1 MQKFNTLKSIPA
13 YLPIVNIDTDMI
25 IPKQFLKTIKRTG
38 LGKNL
43 FFEMRYDDQGKEIG
57 DFILNQNPFNNSKIL
72 IAGKNF
78 GCGSSRE
85 HAPWA
90 LLDFGITCVISSSF
104 ADIFYSNCFKNGILP
119 IVLEEEKI
127 KELSEYANR
136 KEEISIDLNENK
148 IVYGNNEIKFDEV
161 KNARYQVVIKNLRDI
176 RDTQLAH
183 RTVKGVF
190 QDNWDSLVKF
200 VEIDSFTIT
209 QRRDSS
215 ILDKEMTK
223 RYGGVKTY
231 KDIVIV
237 DTLGLVSVKDSL
249 FGFDDRYLRMM
260 NVPFSKNDQ
269 TKFELNAGF
278 LNQNGI
284 DIPVFESFV
293 RKRVILHDQ
302 SLNLV
307 LKENQVQSVDGVNGP
322 TLKIGSMNEVNT
334 NGNWPK
340 NYSKDN

>member
-1 MQKFNTLKSIPA
+1 MP
-13 YLPIVNIDTDMI
+13 
-25 IPKQFLKTIKRTG
+25 
-38 LGKNL
+38 
-43 FFEMRYDDQGKEIG
+43 
-57 DFILNQNPFNNSKIL
+57 
-72 IAGKNF
+72 
-78 GCGSSRE
+78 
-85 HAPWA
+85 
-90 LLDFGITCVISSSF
+90 
-104 ADIFYSNCFKNGILP
+104 
-119 IVLEEEKI
+119 EKI
-127 KELSEYANR
+127 R
-136 KEEISIDLNENK
+136 NE
-148 IVYGNNEIKFDEV
+148 
-161 KNARYQVVIKNLRDI
+161 VVDHLLVAFGIKNLKDI

-215 ILDKEMTK
+215 VLDKEMTK

-237 DTLGLVSVKDSL
+237 DTLGFVSVKDSL
-249 FGFDDRYLRMM
+249 FGFDDRYLNMM
-260 NVPFSKNDQ
+260 YVPFSKDDQ
-269 TKFELNAGF
+269 TRFELQAGF

-284 DIPVFESFV
+284 DIPVFEAFV
-293 RKRVILHDQ
+293 KKRVILYDQ

-322 TLKIGSMNEVNT
+322 SLKIGSMNEVNT

>member
-1 MQKFNTLKSIPA
+1 MKVLLFLSPFIAIGIVFYVRTRMQDKHKPYVLGSLWVIILLFASLLFTSI
-13 YLPIVNIDTDMI
+13 
-25 IPKQFLKTIKRTG
+25 
-38 LGKNL
+38 
-43 FFEMRYDDQGKEIG
+43 YD
-57 DFILNQNPFNNSKIL
+57 
-72 IAGKNF
+72 
-78 GCGSSRE
+78 
-85 HAPWA
+85 
-90 LLDFGITCVISSSF
+90 
-104 ADIFYSNCFKNGILP
+104 
-119 IVLEEEKI
+119 
-127 KELSEYANR
+127 
-136 KEEISIDLNENK
+136 
-148 IVYGNNEIKFDEV
+148 EIKFDEV
-161 KNARYQVVIKNLRDI
+161 KNARYQVVIKNLKDI

-215 ILDKEMTK
+215 VLDREMTK

-237 DTLGLVSVKDSL
+237 DTLGFVSVKDSL
-249 FGFDDRYLRMM
+249 FGFDDRYLNMM
-260 NVPFSKNDQ
+260 YVPFSKDDQ
-269 TKFELNAGF
+269 TRFELQAGF

-284 DIPVFESFV
+284 DIPVFEAFV
-293 RKRVILHDQ
+293 KKRVILYDQ

-322 TLKIGSMNEVNT
+322 SLRIGSMNEVNT

-340 NYSKDN
+340 NYSKNN

>member
-1 MQKFNTLKSIPA
+1 MMKVLLFLSPFIAIGIVYYVKTSMQDKHRRYILGSLWVLILVFASLLFKSI
-13 YLPIVNIDTDMI
+13 Y
-25 IPKQFLKTIKRTG
+25 
-38 LGKNL
+38 
-43 FFEMRYDDQGKEIG
+43 
-57 DFILNQNPFNNSKIL
+57 
-72 IAGKNF
+72 
-78 GCGSSRE
+78 
-85 HAPWA
+85 
-90 LLDFGITCVISSSF
+90 
-104 ADIFYSNCFKNGILP
+104 
-119 IVLEEEKI
+119 
-127 KELSEYANR
+127 
-136 KEEISIDLNENK
+136 
-148 IVYGNNEIKFDEV
+148 NEIKFDEV
-161 KNARYQVVIKNLRDI
+161 KNARYQVVIKNLKDI

-190 QDNWDSLVKF
+190 QDSWDSLVKF

-215 ILDKEMTK
+215 VLDKEMTK
-223 RYGGVKTY
+223 RYGGVRTY

-269 TKFELNAGF
+269 TKFELKAGF

>member
-1 MQKFNTLKSIPA
+1 MMKALLFLSPFIAIGIVYYVKTSMQDKHRPYILGSLWLLILVFASLLFKSI
-13 YLPIVNIDTDMI
+13 Y
-25 IPKQFLKTIKRTG
+25 
-38 LGKNL
+38 
-43 FFEMRYDDQGKEIG
+43 
-57 DFILNQNPFNNSKIL
+57 
-72 IAGKNF
+72 
-78 GCGSSRE
+78 
-85 HAPWA
+85 
-90 LLDFGITCVISSSF
+90 
-104 ADIFYSNCFKNGILP
+104 
-119 IVLEEEKI
+119 
-127 KELSEYANR
+127 
-136 KEEISIDLNENK
+136 NK
-148 IVYGNNEIKFDEV
+148 IKFDEV
-161 KNARYQVVIKNLRDI
+161 KNARYQVVIKNLKDI
-176 RDTQLAH
+176 RDSQLAH

-215 ILDKEMTK
+215 VLDKEMTK

-269 TKFELNAGF
+269 TRFELKAGF

-284 DIPVFESFV
+284 DLPVFEAFV

-340 NYSKDN
+340 NYSKNN

>member
-1 MQKFNTLKSIPA
+1 MMKVLLFLSPFIAIGIVYYVKTSMQDKHRPYILGSLWVLILVFASLLFKSI
-13 YLPIVNIDTDMI
+13 Y
-25 IPKQFLKTIKRTG
+25 
-38 LGKNL
+38 
-43 FFEMRYDDQGKEIG
+43 
-57 DFILNQNPFNNSKIL
+57 
-72 IAGKNF
+72 
-78 GCGSSRE
+78 
-85 HAPWA
+85 
-90 LLDFGITCVISSSF
+90 
-104 ADIFYSNCFKNGILP
+104 
-119 IVLEEEKI
+119 
-127 KELSEYANR
+127 
-136 KEEISIDLNENK
+136 
-148 IVYGNNEIKFDEV
+148 NEIKFDEV
-161 KNARYQVVIKNLRDI
+161 KNVRYQVVIKNLKDI

-215 ILDKEMTK
+215 VLDKEMTK

-269 TKFELNAGF
+269 TRFELKAGF

-302 SLNLV
+302 SPNLV

>member
-1 MQKFNTLKSIPA
+1 MMKVLLFLSPFVAIAIVYYVKTSMQDKHRPYILGSLWVLILVFASLLFKSI
-13 YLPIVNIDTDMI
+13 Y
-25 IPKQFLKTIKRTG
+25 
-38 LGKNL
+38 
-43 FFEMRYDDQGKEIG
+43 
-57 DFILNQNPFNNSKIL
+57 
-72 IAGKNF
+72 
-78 GCGSSRE
+78 
-85 HAPWA
+85 
-90 LLDFGITCVISSSF
+90 
-104 ADIFYSNCFKNGILP
+104 
-119 IVLEEEKI
+119 
-127 KELSEYANR
+127 
-136 KEEISIDLNENK
+136 
-148 IVYGNNEIKFDEV
+148 NEIKFDEV
-161 KNARYQVVIKNLRDI
+161 KNARYQVVIKNLKDI

-215 ILDKEMTK
+215 VLDKEMTK

-269 TKFELNAGF
+269 TRFELKAGF

-284 DIPVFESFV
+284 DIPVFEAFV

>member
-1 MQKFNTLKSIPA
+1 MMKVLLFLSPFIAIGIVYYVKTSMQDKHRPYILGSLWVLILVFASLLFKSI
-13 YLPIVNIDTDMI
+13 Y
-25 IPKQFLKTIKRTG
+25 
-38 LGKNL
+38 
-43 FFEMRYDDQGKEIG
+43 
-57 DFILNQNPFNNSKIL
+57 
-72 IAGKNF
+72 
-78 GCGSSRE
+78 
-85 HAPWA
+85 
-90 LLDFGITCVISSSF
+90 
-104 ADIFYSNCFKNGILP
+104 
-119 IVLEEEKI
+119 
-127 KELSEYANR
+127 
-136 KEEISIDLNENK
+136 
-148 IVYGNNEIKFDEV
+148 NEIKFDEV
-161 KNARYQVVIKNLRDI
+161 KNARYQVVIKNLKDI
-176 RDTQLAH
+176 RDSQLAH

-269 TKFELNAGF
+269 TKFELKAGF

-284 DIPVFESFV
+284 DIPVFEAFV

-302 SLNLV
+302 SLNLI

>member
-1 MQKFNTLKSIPA
+1 MMKVL
-13 YLPIVNIDTDMI
+13 L
-25 IPKQFLKTIKRTG
+25 FLSP
-38 LGKNL
+38 
-43 FFEMRYDDQGKEIG
+43 
-57 DFILNQNPFNNSKIL
+57 FIAI
-72 IAGKNF
+72 
-78 GCGSSRE
+78 
-85 HAPWA
+85 
-90 LLDFGITCVISSSF
+90 
-104 ADIFYSNCFKNGILP
+104 GILFYVKTRMQDKHKP
-119 IVLEEEKI
+119 YVLGSLWVLI
-127 KELSEYANR
+127 LLFASLLFT
-136 KEEISIDLNENK
+136 SIYD
-148 IVYGNNEIKFDEV
+148 EIKFDEV
-161 KNARYQVVIKNLRDI
+161 KNARYQVVIKNLKDI

-215 ILDKEMTK
+215 VLDKEMTK

-237 DTLGLVSVKDSL
+237 DTLGFVSVKDSL
-249 FGFDDRYLRMM
+249 FGFDDRYLNMM
-260 NVPFSKNDQ
+260 YVPFSKDDQ
-269 TKFELNAGF
+269 TRFELQAGF

-284 DIPVFESFV
+284 DIPVFEAFV
-293 RKRVILHDQ
+293 KKRVILYDQ

-322 TLKIGSMNEVNT
+322 SLKIGSMNEVNT

>member
-1 MQKFNTLKSIPA
+1 MMKFLLFLSPFIAIGIVFYVRRRMQDKHKPYVLGGLWFLILLFASLLFKSI
-13 YLPIVNIDTDMI
+13 
-25 IPKQFLKTIKRTG
+25 
-38 LGKNL
+38 
-43 FFEMRYDDQGKEIG
+43 YD
-57 DFILNQNPFNNSKIL
+57 
-72 IAGKNF
+72 
-78 GCGSSRE
+78 
-85 HAPWA
+85 
-90 LLDFGITCVISSSF
+90 
-104 ADIFYSNCFKNGILP
+104 
-119 IVLEEEKI
+119 
-127 KELSEYANR
+127 
-136 KEEISIDLNENK
+136 
-148 IVYGNNEIKFDEV
+148 EIKFDEV
-161 KNARYQVVIKNLRDI
+161 KNARYQLVIKNLKDI

-215 ILDKEMTK
+215 VLDKEMTK

-237 DTLGLVSVKDSL
+237 DTLGYVSVKDSL
-249 FGFDDRYLRMM
+249 FGFDDRYLNMM
-260 NVPFSKNDQ
+260 YVPFSKDDQ
-269 TKFELNAGF
+269 TRFELQAGF

-284 DIPVFESFV
+284 DIPVFEAYV
-293 RKRVILHDQ
+293 KKRVILYDQ
-302 SLNLV
+302 ALNLV

-322 TLKIGSMNEVNT
+322 SLKIGSMNEVNT

>member
-1 MQKFNTLKSIPA
+1 MMKVLLFLSPFIAIGIVYYVKTSMQDKHRPYILGSLWVLILVFASLLFKSI
-13 YLPIVNIDTDMI
+13 Y
-25 IPKQFLKTIKRTG
+25 
-38 LGKNL
+38 
-43 FFEMRYDDQGKEIG
+43 
-57 DFILNQNPFNNSKIL
+57 
-72 IAGKNF
+72 
-78 GCGSSRE
+78 
-85 HAPWA
+85 
-90 LLDFGITCVISSSF
+90 
-104 ADIFYSNCFKNGILP
+104 
-119 IVLEEEKI
+119 
-127 KELSEYANR
+127 
-136 KEEISIDLNENK
+136 
-148 IVYGNNEIKFDEV
+148 NEIKFDEV

-215 ILDKEMTK
+215 VLDKEMTK

-293 RKRVILHDQ
+293 RKRVVLHDQ

>member
-1 MQKFNTLKSIPA
+1 MMKVLLFLSPFIAIGIVYYVKTSMQDKHRPYILGSLWVLILVFASLLFKSI
-13 YLPIVNIDTDMI
+13 Y
-25 IPKQFLKTIKRTG
+25 
-38 LGKNL
+38 
-43 FFEMRYDDQGKEIG
+43 
-57 DFILNQNPFNNSKIL
+57 
-72 IAGKNF
+72 
-78 GCGSSRE
+78 
-85 HAPWA
+85 
-90 LLDFGITCVISSSF
+90 
-104 ADIFYSNCFKNGILP
+104 
-119 IVLEEEKI
+119 
-127 KELSEYANR
+127 
-136 KEEISIDLNENK
+136 
-148 IVYGNNEIKFDEV
+148 NEIKFDEV
-161 KNARYQVVIKNLRDI
+161 KNARYQVVIKNLKDI

-215 ILDKEMTK
+215 VLDKEMTK

-269 TKFELNAGF
+269 TKFELKAGF
-278 LNQNGI
+278 LSQNGI

>member
-1 MQKFNTLKSIPA
+1 MMKVLLFLSPFIAIGIVYYVKTSMQDKHRPYILGSLWVLILVFASLLFKSI
-13 YLPIVNIDTDMI
+13 Y
-25 IPKQFLKTIKRTG
+25 
-38 LGKNL
+38 
-43 FFEMRYDDQGKEIG
+43 
-57 DFILNQNPFNNSKIL
+57 
-72 IAGKNF
+72 
-78 GCGSSRE
+78 
-85 HAPWA
+85 
-90 LLDFGITCVISSSF
+90 
-104 ADIFYSNCFKNGILP
+104 
-119 IVLEEEKI
+119 
-127 KELSEYANR
+127 
-136 KEEISIDLNENK
+136 
-148 IVYGNNEIKFDEV
+148 NEIKFDEV
-161 KNARYQVVIKNLRDI
+161 KNARYQVVIKNLKDI

-215 ILDKEMTK
+215 VLDKEMTK

-269 TKFELNAGF
+269 TRFELKAGF

-284 DIPVFESFV
+284 EIPVFETFV

>member
-1 MQKFNTLKSIPA
+1 MMKVLLFLSPFIAIGIVYYVKTSMQDKHRPYVLGSLWVLILVFASLLFKSI
-13 YLPIVNIDTDMI
+13 Y
-25 IPKQFLKTIKRTG
+25 
-38 LGKNL
+38 
-43 FFEMRYDDQGKEIG
+43 
-57 DFILNQNPFNNSKIL
+57 
-72 IAGKNF
+72 
-78 GCGSSRE
+78 
-85 HAPWA
+85 
-90 LLDFGITCVISSSF
+90 
-104 ADIFYSNCFKNGILP
+104 
-119 IVLEEEKI
+119 
-127 KELSEYANR
+127 
-136 KEEISIDLNENK
+136 
-148 IVYGNNEIKFDEV
+148 NEIKFDEV
-161 KNARYQVVIKNLRDI
+161 KNARYQVVIKNLKDI

-215 ILDKEMTK
+215 VLDKEMTK

-269 TKFELNAGF
+269 TRFELKAGF

>member
-1 MQKFNTLKSIPA
+1 MMKVLLFLSPFIAIGIVYYVKTSMQDKHRPYILGSLWVLILVFASLLFKSI
-13 YLPIVNIDTDMI
+13 Y
-25 IPKQFLKTIKRTG
+25 
-38 LGKNL
+38 
-43 FFEMRYDDQGKEIG
+43 
-57 DFILNQNPFNNSKIL
+57 
-72 IAGKNF
+72 
-78 GCGSSRE
+78 
-85 HAPWA
+85 
-90 LLDFGITCVISSSF
+90 
-104 ADIFYSNCFKNGILP
+104 
-119 IVLEEEKI
+119 
-127 KELSEYANR
+127 
-136 KEEISIDLNENK
+136 
-148 IVYGNNEIKFDEV
+148 NEIKFDEV
-161 KNARYQVVIKNLRDI
+161 KNARYQVVIKNLKDI

-215 ILDKEMTK
+215 VLDKEMTK

-269 TKFELNAGF
+269 TKFQLKAGF

>member
-1 MQKFNTLKSIPA
+1 MQDKHRPYILASLWVLILVFASLLFKSI
-13 YLPIVNIDTDMI
+13 Y
-25 IPKQFLKTIKRTG
+25 
-38 LGKNL
+38 
-43 FFEMRYDDQGKEIG
+43 
-57 DFILNQNPFNNSKIL
+57 
-72 IAGKNF
+72 
-78 GCGSSRE
+78 
-85 HAPWA
+85 
-90 LLDFGITCVISSSF
+90 
-104 ADIFYSNCFKNGILP
+104 
-119 IVLEEEKI
+119 
-127 KELSEYANR
+127 
-136 KEEISIDLNENK
+136 
-148 IVYGNNEIKFDEV
+148 NEIKFDEV
-161 KNARYQVVIKNLRDI
+161 KNARYQVVIKNLKDI

-215 ILDKEMTK
+215 VLDKEMTK

-269 TKFELNAGF
+269 TKFELKAGF